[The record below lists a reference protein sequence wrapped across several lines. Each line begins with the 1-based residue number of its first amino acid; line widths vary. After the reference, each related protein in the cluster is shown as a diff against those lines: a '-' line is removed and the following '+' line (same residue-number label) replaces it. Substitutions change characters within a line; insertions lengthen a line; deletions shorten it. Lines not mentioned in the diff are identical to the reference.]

1 VPYRAFR
8 RNLTASFIAPFV
20 IALAVLAGIILWRL
34 ADQVSIN
41 RWVEHTD
48 RVMLD
53 AKDTELDLRDLQLK
67 YRIYLQS
74 PAPQTLADYSEAREN
89 FVRDLTRSAAE
100 TSDNPEQQQR
110 VQKIDGLTDRWL
122 KAIDAL
128 VRRPGDEQTR
138 AAKIFQIRSGADAI
152 FNALEDFIDAEN
164 GLRLDRAARQ
174 ASAYRIIFIL
184 VPLLSA
190 LAVVYLG
197 YNGWRQ
203 IVQAS
208 EQFHEALEVA
218 ERARREAERA
228 RNEAENERIETEK
241 ARTSAEEA
249 RAEAEEASL
258 KAEEASRAKDTFI
271 GTVSHELRN
280 PLNSIMLWSSAL
292 LRDSSLSEKA
302 RNGLTAIARVARAQA
317 QLIEDLLDI
326 SRIESGQM
334 RLDLEVVDLQEIVK
348 AGVESMRIAAEAKSI
363 TMRESFDP
371 RVGSIA
377 GDAGRLQQVVW
388 NLVSNA
394 VKFTPQG
401 GEIRIS
407 VERVNSYAEISV
419 ADSGRGIEP
428 AALHSVFD
436 RFWQENGSGGTRHGV
451 GLGLSIVREI
461 VSMHGGRVSVHS
473 AGTGQGSTFTVRLP
487 LAAGTDLAPGD
498 DRVKRANGTQEAVPI
513 EKQTESDKA

>member
-1 VPYRAFR
+1 MPYRAFR
-8 RNLTASFIAPFV
+8 KNLTTSYFAPFV
-20 IALAVLAGIILWRL
+20 IALAVLSGIILWRL

-53 AKDTELDLRDLQLK
+53 AKDAELDLRDLQLK

-74 PAPQTLADYSEAREN
+74 PAPQTLTSYREARDT
-89 FVRDLTRSAAE
+89 FIRDLTRTATE
-100 TSDNPEQQQR
+100 ISDNPAQQQR

-122 KAIDAL
+122 KTIDAL
-128 VRRPGDEQTR
+128 VSRPGDEQSHV
-138 AAKIFQIRSGADAI
+138 AEISEIRNSADAI
-152 FNALEDFIDAEN
+152 FKALEDFIDAEN
-164 GLRLDRAARQ
+164 RLRLTRAARQ
-174 ASAYRIIFIL
+174 AAAYRIIFIL

-190 LAVVYLG
+190 LVVVYLG
-197 YNGWRQ
+197 YYGWRQ

-228 RNEAENERIETEK
+228 RNEAEKDRIETEK
-241 ARTSAEEA
+241 ARTAAEEA
-249 RAEAEEASL
+249 RAEAEESSL

-292 LRDSSLSEKA
+292 LRDSSLSENA
-302 RNGLTAIARVARAQA
+302 RSGLTAIARGARSQA

-326 SRIESGQM
+326 SRIESGRM
-334 RLDLEVVDLQEIVK
+334 RLDLEVVDLREVVK

-363 TMRESFDP
+363 TLRESFDP
-371 RVGSIA
+371 RVGSIT

-401 GEIRIS
+401 GEVRIS
-407 VERVNSYAEISV
+407 IERVNSYAVISV
-419 ADSGRGIEP
+419 ADTGRGIES
-428 AALHSVFD
+428 AALDSVFD
-436 RFWQENGSGGTRHGV
+436 RFWQENGSGETRHGV
-451 GLGLSIVREI
+451 GLGLSIVKEI
-461 VSMHGGRVSVHS
+461 VSMHGGVVSVHS
-473 AGTGQGSTFTVRLP
+473 AGAGQGSTFTVRLP
-487 LAAGTDLAPGD
+487 LPVSPDLAPED
-498 DRVKRANGTQEAVPI
+498 HRDSRANGSEESSA
-513 EKQTESDKA
+513 EKQAGSEKV